1 MKSYK
6 LIFYIVTTLNSYMVV
21 ESANVSNFQEMRI
34 ALNFSKAWASSARM
48 SIILML
54 PTISDFNM
62 RDMVLIAKE
71 MGRILKETYFSNLPE
86 VIIITIRITLR

>member
-21 ESANVSNFQEMRI
+21 ESANMLNYLEMRS
-34 ALNFSKAWASSARM
+34 ALNFSKDWANSARM
-48 SIILML
+48 SIIVML

-71 MGRILKETYFSNLPE
+71 MGRKSKRDLFFKFARNDGHLYATFS
-86 VIIITIRITLR
+86 